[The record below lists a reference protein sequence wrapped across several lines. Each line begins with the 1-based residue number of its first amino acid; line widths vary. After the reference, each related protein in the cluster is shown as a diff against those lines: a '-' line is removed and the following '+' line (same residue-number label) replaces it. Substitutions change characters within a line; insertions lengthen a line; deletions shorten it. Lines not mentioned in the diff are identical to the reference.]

1 MVASLGVKLCCCT
14 MCGAYICRSREGPIR
29 LLYFPFFLF
38 FRLNALVYRTKY
50 KRWCFDG
57 VHRDSSL
64 HSAFFATDVLNVREW
79 HLFLSFTQSLG
90 AAAVF
95 AESPFSL
102 YHRLICCCV
111 YIHIHPQ
118 QHFEVSVRGWSYQF
132 YVHVLFVFLFSFR
145 FNGILA
151 TFYLTSLFPRR
162 GPKQMIVQ
170 QFFTFGQS
178 IKLNQFSSLNALAI
192 CFVFETRTKQ
202 LTWAQKHIH
211 PLNEIHEN
219 WHHFF

>member
-1 MVASLGVKLCCCT
+1 MHRWESSCAAAPCVAHIYVDRVKVLFDFYIFRFFYFFGWTHWCIEQNIKGDALMV
-14 MCGAYICRSREGPIR
+14 
-29 LLYFPFFLF
+29 
-38 FRLNALVYRTKY
+38 
-50 KRWCFDG
+50 